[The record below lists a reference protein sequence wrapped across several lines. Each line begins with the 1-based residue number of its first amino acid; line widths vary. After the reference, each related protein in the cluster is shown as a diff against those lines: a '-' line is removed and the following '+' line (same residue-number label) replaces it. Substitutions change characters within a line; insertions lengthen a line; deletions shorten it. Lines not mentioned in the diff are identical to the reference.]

1 MKKLSLILFA
11 GIFSVA
17 SCVDARDTGM
27 WAVGGLVSYH
37 QPTGSLNGWYAGD
50 LKFGVNVSYVISPR
64 LTTEIEYHYS
74 KLGRSNLPGR
84 TFTYREGRQVPSP
97 DADSEMTWNSVSS
110 NWLWFF
116 RENAETMSDRKWSP
130 YLGLGLGFYN
140 YSHKVRGLI
149 YPSQGRI
156 PNELSGSSTGNVRV
170 VLVYNGSPDLDAQ
183 TMTEEQRSNI
193 GQVVNGEVLLWG
205 LPPTE
210 DTRTAWTIPI
220 SAGVEGSMGAS
231 YGIDFRVRYNLIFGE
246 INPLTAWGLNKAF
259 PMGTLDA
266 GVSFKYYFD

>member
-17 SCVDARDTGM
+17 SSVDARDTGR
-27 WAVGGLVSYH
+27 WAVGGSVNYH
-37 QPTGSLNGWYAGD
+37 QPTGALNGWYAGD

-64 LTTEIEYHYS
+64 LTTEVEYHYS

-84 TFTYREGRQVPSP
+84 TFAYSGGRRVSTP
-97 DADSEMTWNSVSS
+97 DADSEMMWNSVSS

-130 YLGLGLGFYN
+130 YLGLGLGFYD
-140 YSHKVRGLI
+140 YSHKVSGLI
-149 YPSQGRI
+149 YPSQGNIPEELGSVRI
-156 PNELSGSSTGNVRV
+156 L
-170 VLVYNGSPDLDAQ
+170 LVYPGHPDPARNTQ
-183 TMTEEQRSNI
+183 NFSEEQKDNI
-193 GQVVNGEVLLWG
+193 GRVINGQVMLTGLL
-205 LPPTE
+205 PTE

-231 YGIDFRVRYNLIFGE
+231 YGIDFRVRYNLVFGE

-259 PMGTLDA
+259 PIGTLDA